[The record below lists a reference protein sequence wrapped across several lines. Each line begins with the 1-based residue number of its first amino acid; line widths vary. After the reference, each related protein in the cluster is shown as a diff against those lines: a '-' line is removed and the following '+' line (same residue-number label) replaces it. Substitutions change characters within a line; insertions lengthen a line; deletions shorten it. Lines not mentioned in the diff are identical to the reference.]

1 MDFIRQKT
9 IPPIIF
15 ISERVCLRCTL
26 HGYYSK
32 TASFFYKFLKIFIS
46 LRDEKATLEV
56 EKRIKEE
63 GFEEEVDL
71 NKIEIKC

>member
-1 MDFIRQKT
+1 MEENG
-9 IPPIIF
+9 IIW
-15 ISERVCLRCTL
+15 I
-26 HGYYSK
+26 K
-32 TASFFYKFLKIFIS
+32 NIS

-71 NKIEIKC
+71 NKIEIKFWRLPLMTISNKVFVNENIFFINSG

>member
-1 MDFIRQKT
+1 MEENG
-9 IPPIIF
+9 IIW
-15 ISERVCLRCTL
+15 I
-26 HGYYSK
+26 K
-32 TASFFYKFLKIFIS
+32 NIS

-71 NKIEIKC
+71 SKIEIKCWRLPLMTISNKVFVNENIFFINSG